1 MDQHKSAA
9 TPVSQHCSYHSSMPR
24 HQYDHGNECIKQLI
38 YSHRWSNA
46 RLWQLQCVSTGA
58 TTVPRQAINITMVTW
73 QHMYI
78 ATCVLMLMAQP
89 KTAATPVHQHW
100 SYHSSTSSHQYDHG
114 NICTDHLIY
123 AHADDPAQEC
133 SNSSV
138 LAPEPTHSRAK
149 TLMCSYWW
157 PSARPQQLQC
167 ISTGTTK
174 VLHQAI
180 DMNMAYIPLLYIPHI
195 NKQQIGQIFYNQQ
208 YDIVGLY
215 IYIYIYIYIYMYI
228 YIYICMYIHIYI
240 YVYICV
246 CGWNVPL
253 FFLFFQIALVILSTF
268 D

>member
-123 AHADDPAQEC
+123 AHADDTAQEC

-138 LAPEPTHSRAK
+138 LAPEPPHSRAK

-180 DMNMAYIPLLYIPHI
+180 DMNMAT
-195 NKQQIGQIFYNQQ
+195 
-208 YDIVGLY
+208 
-215 IYIYIYIYIYMYI
+215 
-228 YIYICMYIHIYI
+228 
-240 YVYICV
+240 YV
-246 CGWNVPL
+246 
-253 FFLFFQIALVILSTF
+253 
-268 D
+268 